1 MGYYL
6 VGFAGSRR
14 ILDGNGDVCY
24 SEREGA
30 TWVHSCV
37 TGKAVYEVAET
48 IGAVFAI
55 LTGVK

>member
-37 TGKAVYEVAET
+37 TGEAVYEVAET